1 MTKKT
6 TASDD
11 RILPYEGMFLFSQP
25 QAAVLQDAVDH
36 LEEILRRAEAEII
49 ALRKWDERRL
59 AYEIKGNKRG
69 VYFLVYFRARPDAL
83 AGIERDCNLSEK
95 LLRSMV
101 VRAEHIPQ
109 EVMEAAD
116 GRAQLADEIKLR
128 SESAAA
134 SAESSKKDTDE
145 PEEGEPV
152 EVSVE
157 RVASDAS
164 RVER

>member
-6 TASDD
+6 TVSDE
-11 RILPYEGMFLFSQP
+11 RVLPYEGMFLFSQA
-25 QAAVLQDAVDH
+25 QTANLQEAVDH
-36 LEEILRRAEAEII
+36 IDDILKRAEVEVIS
-49 ALRKWDERRL
+49 LCKWDERRL

-83 AGIERDCNLSEK
+83 VGIERDCNLSEK
-95 LLRSMV
+95 ILRFMM
-101 VRAEHIPQ
+101 VRADQIPQ
-109 EVMEAAD
+109 GVMESAD

-134 SAESSKKDTDE
+134 TAESSKKE
-145 PEEGEPV
+145 PEPEDGEPV

-157 RVASDAS
+157 SVATDAT
-164 RVER
+164 RVEG